1 MSESDRTTADQPSTP
16 LRVGWVLLAVAAAG
30 LLAAPITILRNIVD
44 LSTRP
49 SRHAFA
55 GALGLAALASMEFL
69 LAIIPI
75 RRGERWAM
83 IAAGLPFVL
92 VGLPVLV
99 VDATNVAP
107 ERLSRTLAPQVVG
120 LVVGTTA
127 LVLCAI
133 GTRHRRT

>member
-1 MSESDRTTADQPSTP
+1 MKRIEQRVDHSFTP

-30 LLAAPITILRNIVD
+30 LLAAPITILRNIAD

-49 SRHAFA
+49 GRHALRCVGP
-55 GALGLAALASMEFL
+55 GALAAMEFL

-75 RRGERWAM
+75 RRGERWA
-83 IAAGLPFVL
+83 IVAAGLPFVL
-92 VGLPVLV
+92 VGLPALV

-120 LVVGTTA
+120 LVRRERQPSFA
-127 LVLCAI
+127 SI
-133 GTRHRRT
+133 GTRHRAT

>member
-1 MSESDRTTADQPSTP
+1 MSEADRTTADRPSIA

-55 GALGLAALASMEFL
+55 GALGLAALAAMQFL

-75 RRGERWAM
+75 RRGERWAI

-133 GTRHRRT
+133 GTRRRAT

>member
-1 MSESDRTTADQPSTP
+1 VSEADRTTAGRPSIP

-55 GALGLAALASMEFL
+55 GALGLAALAAMEFL

-75 RRGERWAM
+75 RQGERWAI

-133 GTRHRRT
+133 GTRHRGT

>member
-1 MSESDRTTADQPSTP
+1 MANRPPIP

-55 GALGLAALASMEFL
+55 GALGLAALAAMEFL
-69 LAIIPI
+69 LAVVPI
-75 RRGERWAM
+75 RRGERWAI

-107 ERLSRTLAPQVVG
+107 ERLSRTLAPQVIG
-120 LVVGTTA
+120 LVVGTTG

-133 GTRHRRT
+133 GTRQRAT